1 MSDIDELIKLK
12 ELLDKNV
19 ITQEEF
25 DKKKSELLNQ
35 KDNKNNPKT
44 KGKKEKKK
52 TKPSTIILAIIIV
65 AIIVAFA
72 NTTSKVP
79 SSYTNKDLLISEYN
93 LSEEEANQVISVID
107 NCGYSDYYS
116 DYTLEKSI
124 DNEEIPGSIGF
135 EIKNGEN
142 IVGFIDIKDNKVVNI
157 QYSDKILYENDAV
170 QHTLSEY
177 VITSDEESS
186 YISQTQEV
194 IKSVLKSPSTAK
206 FPWSYDEYGIGKK
219 DGSVIVQGYVDS
231 QNGFGAMVRGTYQ
244 VTYTNNT
251 VTSLIFDGEEYM
263 K

>member
-25 DKKKSELLNQ
+25 EKKKSELLNQ
-35 KDNKNNPKT
+35 EDNKNNPKT

-52 TKPSTIILAIIIV
+52 TKASTIILAIIIV

-79 SSYTNKDLLISEYN
+79 SSYTNKDLLVSEYN

-107 NCGYSDYYS
+107 NCDYSDYYS
-116 DYTLEKSI
+116 NYTLEKSS

-135 EIKNGEN
+135 EIKEGEN
-142 IVGFIDIKDNKVVNI
+142 IIGFIDIKDNKVANI
-157 QYSDKILYENDAV
+157 QYSDKILYENGTV
-170 QHTLSEY
+170 QHTLSDY
-177 VITSDEESS
+177 IMTFDEQSS
-186 YISQTQEV
+186 
-194 IKSVLKSPSTAK
+194 IKTNTMTLIDSILKSPSTAEYASFPEWK
-206 FPWSYDEYGIGKK
+206 FSKSENI
-219 DGSVIVQGYVDS
+219 IITQAYVDS
-231 QNGFGAMVRGTYQ
+231 QNSFGATIRSAFQ
-244 VTYTNNT
+244 VTYTNGT
-251 VTSLIFDGEEYM
+251 VTSVIFDGKEYM